1 MKSLQNKAYLLVLA
15 CGFFSTFVL
24 ADRGVITED
33 DLFAEIDYISGVT
46 HLKQDLQQV
55 PAAVTIIDRR
65 TIESS
70 TAVDLV
76 DLFRLVPGFQVYFHH
91 GNKPGVTYHSH
102 GGEYSRRLEV
112 KIDGRSVYEPLLS
125 SVEWNTLGVEL
136 DDIDYIEVA
145 RGSNTAADGSNAF
158 LASINIVTRS
168 PIANIGADFSVNY
181 SAQGHN
187 RGIMSYS
194 SQMGQLAHRASIK
207 VSDNDGFVGIDD
219 AAETVTMR
227 YQGLWTPTIQD
238 SINFQIGYG
247 DTDTTIGPRDYLDR
261 KWKNKYQH
269 IEWKR
274 VANNWSDIELS
285 VYHNVI
291 NFVDEELPI
300 TVDDVL
306 DEWAADES
314 GESKNGDVKLTAETQ
329 QILEEEPNQQKYIV
343 YPSYS
348 HYSDR
353 WDADLRANIYRYD
366 NLRMSLGFASRHD
379 SLRSALFL
387 GGNGKAS
394 ENSHR
399 LYANLEWTAKDNL
412 VFNYGQAIEKRR
424 HKASTDSYR
433 IAANYKFSNE
443 HIVRLAS
450 SQSFRQPSLLEANQS
465 TTYYY
470 NDIVMNTPVRADM
483 GIEKERLIS
492 REIGYLGVF
501 MDENLTFDVRLFDEN
516 LTDLIGERREP
527 FTGETQDKI
536 NIIDNVEDLDLRGIE
551 WQLQYKPSNSLMI
564 NFNHSY
570 INADGDSWYGSLTP
584 NDDMPTPG
592 VDLILPLEDM
602 VPKQMSNLLVSYKI
616 QNDIQLSASHHYQS
630 GYKAKVGYSSE
641 VSGNSR
647 LDLKA
652 SKRWHYGNNWLELS
666 FTAQNAGSDYSE
678 HHAFNIFKSKYIFG
692 LKMGSN

>member
-1 MKSLQNKAYLLVLA
+1 
-15 CGFFSTFVL
+15 
-24 ADRGVITED
+24 
-33 DLFAEIDYISGVT
+33 
-46 HLKQDLQQV
+46 
-55 PAAVTIIDRR
+55 
-65 TIESS
+65 
-70 TAVDLV
+70 
-76 DLFRLVPGFQVYFHH
+76 
-91 GNKPGVTYHSH
+91 
-102 GGEYSRRLEV
+102 
-112 KIDGRSVYEPLLS
+112 
-125 SVEWNTLGVEL
+125 
-136 DDIDYIEVA
+136 
-145 RGSNTAADGSNAF
+145 
-158 LASINIVTRS
+158 
-168 PIANIGADFSVNY
+168 
-181 SAQGHN
+181 
-187 RGIMSYS
+187 
-194 SQMGQLAHRASIK
+194 
-207 VSDNDGFVGIDD
+207 
-219 AAETVTMR
+219 
-227 YQGLWTPTIQD
+227 
-238 SINFQIGYG
+238 
-247 DTDTTIGPRDYLDR
+247 
-261 KWKNKYQH
+261 
-269 IEWKR
+269 

-630 GYKAKVGYSSE
+630 GYKAKVGYSSK